1 MEATIWVNRISL
13 HHLFT
18 LSNRL
23 SIHLYL
29 ALLHKPRFFLLN
41 SWRTLSAIWNNK
53 KLSMTLNVKILAFPL
68 KQWSSS
74 CTLTWTKSM
83 GLNPL
88 LLNGLL
94 LSFILSRFIWEMIIK
109 LPSLQRFSKMS
120 VMKNSG
126 SFKLMW
132 RIHSAI
138 YLKFCLEKS
147 ITLRVKQK

>member
-29 ALLHKPRFFLLN
+29 ALLLKPRFFLLN

-74 CTLTWTKSM
+74 CILTWTKSM

-132 RIHSAI
+132 RIHSGI

-147 ITLRVKQK
+147 ITSRVKQK